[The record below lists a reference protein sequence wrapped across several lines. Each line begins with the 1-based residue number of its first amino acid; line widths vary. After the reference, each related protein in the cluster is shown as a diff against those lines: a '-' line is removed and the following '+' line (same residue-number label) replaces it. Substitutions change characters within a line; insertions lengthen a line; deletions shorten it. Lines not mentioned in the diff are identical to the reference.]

1 MIEIETIP
9 GSTRKPGVYAEFNT
23 RMATRS
29 LPGNLQRMLI
39 IAPMSGAGA
48 DAGVQAKAL
57 ELHDV
62 FSDDEA
68 AVLFGRGS
76 LAHIMAVSALKAN
89 RYLQLQAIGLADA
102 QAGKP
107 ATADIALTGPAT
119 QSGTLT
125 VWVAN
130 TRIDAPVQAGDNA
143 QTISRALLD
152 ALSRQGALP
161 VTAQMATGD
170 SGIKLTARHGGEW
183 GNDIR
188 LSGRTTAPGVTVTV
202 NAMTGGE
209 NNAAVRDALTAVFAA
224 GHQVIAVPWTDET
237 TLRALREHLTATGD
251 AMEKRGA
258 VGVAGWAGTLATGTT
273 LAGKSNDGRTTVG
286 WHPGSVCLQAEIAAG
301 YAAVIASE
309 EDPARPYNGLEIVG
323 LDVTPLT
330 SRAGRREQENALHNG
345 LAPLEVGP
353 GDKVQIVRAISTYTK
368 STSGTDDP
376 ALLDI
381 TTMRTLDYARKAW
394 CDRIALRYPRD
405 KATERNRRGVRSELL
420 DVALKLEEEEIIENV
435 MAMKDALIVDKGEEP
450 GTFRAQIPCQVVK
463 GLHVIAARIDLYL

>member
-39 IAPMSGAGA
+39 IAPMSGA

-76 LAHIMAVSALKAN
+76 LAHIMAISALKAN
-89 RYLQLQAIGLADA
+89 RYLQLQAIGLADSS
-102 QAGKP
+102 AGKA

-130 TRIDAPVQAGDNA
+130 TRIDTPVQAGDSA
-143 QTISRALLD
+143 QDISRALLD
-152 ALSRQGALP
+152 ALLRQGALP
-161 VTAQMATGD
+161 VTARMATGD
-170 SGIKLTARHGGEW
+170 SGVTLTARHGGEW

-224 GHQVIAVPWTDET
+224 GHQVIAVPWTDEA

-273 LAGKSNDGRTTVG
+273 LAGRSNDGRTTVG

-353 GDKVQIVRAISTYTK
+353 GDKVQIVRAVSTYTK
-368 STSGTDDP
+368 SASGTDDP

-435 MAMKDALIVDKGEEP
+435 MAMKDALIVDKGQKP

-463 GLHVIAARIDLYL
+463 GLHVIEARIDLYL

>member
-39 IAPMSGAGA
+39 IAPMSGA

-89 RYLQLQAIGLADA
+89 RYLQLQAIGMAELPTA
-102 QAGKP
+102 KP

-130 TRIDAPVQAGDNA
+130 TRIDAPVQAGDSA
-143 QTISRALLD
+143 QAISRALLD
-152 ALSRQGALP
+152 AVSRQGALP

-170 SGIKLTARHGGEW
+170 SGVTLTARHGGEW

-202 NAMTGGE
+202 NAMRGGE
-209 NNAAVRDALTAVFAA
+209 NNASVRDALTAVFAA

-368 STSGTDDP
+368 SANGTDDP

-435 MAMKDALIVDKGEEP
+435 TAMKDALIVDKGEEP

>member
-39 IAPMSGAGA
+39 IAPMSGT
-48 DAGVQAKAL
+48 GVQAKAL

-107 ATADIALTGPAT
+107 ATADIVLTGPAT

-130 TRIDAPVQAGDNA
+130 TRIDAPVQAGDSTQA
-143 QTISRALLD
+143 ISRTLLD

-170 SGIKLTARHGGEW
+170 SGVTLTARHGGEW

-209 NNAAVRDALTAVFAA
+209 NNASVRDALTAVFAA

-273 LAGKSNDGRTTVG
+273 LAGRSNDGRTTLG

-368 STSGTDDP
+368 SDNGTDDP

-405 KATERNRRGVRSELL
+405 KATDRNRRGVRSELL

>member
-39 IAPMSGAGA
+39 IAPMSGA

-89 RYLQLQAIGLADA
+89 RYLQLQAIGMAELPTA
-102 QAGKP
+102 KP

-130 TRIDAPVQAGDNA
+130 TRIDAPVQAGDSA
-143 QTISRALLD
+143 QVISRALLD
-152 ALSRQGALP
+152 AVSRQGALP

-170 SGIKLTARHGGEW
+170 SGVTLTARHGGEW

-209 NNAAVRDALTAVFAA
+209 NNASVRDALTAVFAA

-345 LAPLEVGP
+345 LAPLEAGP

-368 STSGTDDP
+368 SANGTDDP

-420 DVALKLEEEEIIENV
+420 DVALKLEEEEIIEN
-435 MAMKDALIVDKGEEP
+435 MTAMKDALIVDKGEKP

>member
-39 IAPMSGAGA
+39 IAPMSGAG
-48 DAGVQAKAL
+48 VQAKAL

-89 RYLQLQAIGLADA
+89 RYLQLQTIGLADA

-130 TRIDAPVQAGDNA
+130 TRIDAQVQAGDSA
-143 QTISRALLD
+143 QAISRALLD

-170 SGIKLTARHGGEW
+170 SGVTLTARHGGEW

-209 NNAAVRDALTAVFAA
+209 NNASVRDALTAVFAA

-237 TLRALREHLTATGD
+237 TLRALREHLAATGD

-273 LAGKSNDGRTTVG
+273 LAGRSNDGRTTVG

-368 STSGTDDP
+368 SANGTDDP

>member
-23 RMATRS
+23 RMAMRS

-39 IAPMSGAGA
+39 IAPLSGG
-48 DAGVQAKAL
+48 QAKAL

-68 AVLFGRGS
+68 AMLFGSGS
-76 LAHIMAVSALKAN
+76 LAHIMSVSALKAN
-89 RYLQLQAIGLADA
+89 RYLQLQVIGIADA
-102 QAGKP
+102 AAGKP
-107 ATADIALTGPAT
+107 ATADISLTGPAT

-125 VWVAN
+125 LWVAN
-130 TRIDAPVQAGDNA
+130 TRIDAPVQSGDSA
-143 QTISRALLD
+143 QAISRSLLD
-152 ALSRQGALP
+152 ALLRQKALP

-170 SGIKLTARHGGEW
+170 NGVTLTARHGGEW

-202 NAMTGGE
+202 SAMTGGE
-209 NNAAVRDALTAVFAA
+209 NNAAVKDALTAVFAA

-237 TLRALREHLTATGD
+237 TLRALREHLAATGD

-258 VGVAGWAGTLATGTT
+258 VGVAGWPGTLATGTT
-273 LAGKSNDGRTTVG
+273 LAGKSNDGRTTIG

-330 SRAGRREQENALHNG
+330 ARAGRREQENALHNG

-353 GDKVQIVRAISTYTK
+353 GDKVQIVRAISTHTR
-368 STSGTDDP
+368 SDNGTDDP

-435 MAMKDALIVDKGEEP
+435 MAMKDALIVDKGKEP
-450 GTFRAQIPCQVVK
+450 GTFLAAIPCNVVK

>member
-39 IAPMSGAGA
+39 IAPMSGAG
-48 DAGVQAKAL
+48 VQAKVL

-130 TRIDAPVQAGDNA
+130 TRIDAPVQAGDSA

-152 ALSRQGALP
+152 AVSRQGALP
-161 VTAQMATGD
+161 VTAQMAIGD
-170 SGIKLTARHGGEW
+170 SGVTLTARHGGEW

-202 NAMTGGE
+202 SAMTGGE
-209 NNAAVRDALTAVFAA
+209 NNAAVKDALTAVFAA
-224 GHQVIAVPWTDET
+224 GHQVIAVPWTDEA
-237 TLRALREHLTATGD
+237 TLRALREHLAAAGD

-258 VGVAGWAGTLATGTT
+258 VGVAGWSGTLATGTT
-273 LAGKSNDGRTTVG
+273 LAGKSNDGRTTIG

-368 STSGTDDP
+368 SANGTDDP

-435 MAMKDALIVDKGEEP
+435 TAMKDALIVDKGEEP

>member
-23 RMATRS
+23 RMAMRS

-39 IAPMSGAGA
+39 IAPLSGG
-48 DAGVQAKAL
+48 QAKAL

-68 AVLFGRGS
+68 AMLFGSGS
-76 LAHIMAVSALKAN
+76 LAHIMSVSALKAN
-89 RYLQLQAIGLADA
+89 RYLQLQVIGIADA
-102 QAGKP
+102 AAGKP
-107 ATADIALTGPAT
+107 AVADISLTGPAT

-125 VWVAN
+125 LWVAN
-130 TRIDAPVQAGDNA
+130 TRIDAPVQSGDSA
-143 QTISRALLD
+143 QAISRSLLD
-152 ALSRQGALP
+152 ALLRQKALP

-170 SGIKLTARHGGEW
+170 SGVTLTARHGGEW

-202 NAMTGGE
+202 SAMTGGE
-209 NNAAVRDALTAVFAA
+209 NNAAVKDALTAVFAA

-237 TLRALREHLTATGD
+237 TLRALREHLAATGD

-258 VGVAGWAGTLATGTT
+258 VGVAGWPGTLATGTT
-273 LAGKSNDGRTTVG
+273 LAGKSNDGRTTIG

-330 SRAGRREQENALHNG
+330 ARAGRREQENALHNG

-353 GDKVQIVRAISTYTK
+353 GDKVQIVRAISTHTR
-368 STSGTDDP
+368 SDNGTDDP

-405 KATERNRRGVRSELL
+405 KATERNRRGVRSELI

-435 MAMKDALIVDKGEEP
+435 MAMKDALIVDKGKEP
-450 GTFRAQIPCQVVK
+450 GTFLAAIPCNVVK

>member
-23 RMATRS
+23 RMAMRS
-29 LPGNLQRMLI
+29 LPGNPQRMLI
-39 IAPMSGAGA
+39 IAPLSNG
-48 DAGVQAKAL
+48 QAKAL

-68 AVLFGRGS
+68 AVLFGSGS
-76 LAHIMAVSALKAN
+76 LAHIMSVSALKAN
-89 RYLQLQAIGLADA
+89 RYLQLQVIGLADA
-102 QAGKP
+102 DAGK
-107 ATADIALTGPAT
+107 AASASISLTGPAT

-125 VWVAN
+125 LWVAN
-130 TRIDAPVQAGDNA
+130 TRIDAPVQSGDTA
-143 QTISRALLD
+143 QVISRSLLD
-152 ALSRQGALP
+152 AILRKGALP

-170 SGIKLTARHGGEW
+170 SGVTLTARHGGTW

-188 LSGRTTAPGVTVTV
+188 LSGRTTAPGVTVSV
-202 NAMTGGE
+202 GAMTGGE
-209 NNAAVRDALTAVFAA
+209 NNADVKQALTAVFAA
-224 GHQVIAVPWTDET
+224 GHKVVAVPWTDET
-237 TLRALREHLTATGD
+237 TLRALREHLAATGD

-258 VGVAGWAGTLATGTT
+258 VGVAGWHGTLATGTT
-273 LAGKSNDGRTTVG
+273 IAGKSNDGRTTIG

-353 GDKVQIVRAISTYTK
+353 GDKVQIVRAISTYTR
-368 STSGTDDP
+368 SDNGTDDP

-405 KATERNRRGVRSELL
+405 KATERNRKGVRSELL
-420 DVALKLEEEEIIENV
+420 
-435 MAMKDALIVDKGEEP
+435 
-450 GTFRAQIPCQVVK
+450 
-463 GLHVIAARIDLYL
+463 

>member
-23 RMATRS
+23 RMAMRS

-39 IAPMSGAGA
+39 IAPLSGG
-48 DAGVQAKAL
+48 QAKAL

-68 AVLFGRGS
+68 AMLFGSGS
-76 LAHIMAVSALKAN
+76 LAHIMSVSALKAN
-89 RYLQLQAIGLADA
+89 RYLQLQAIGIADA
-102 QAGKP
+102 AAGKP
-107 ATADIALTGPAT
+107 ATADISLTGPAT

-125 VWVAN
+125 LWVAN
-130 TRIDAPVQAGDNA
+130 TRIDAPVQSGDSA
-143 QTISRALLD
+143 QAISRSLLD
-152 ALSRQGALP
+152 ALLRQKALP

-170 SGIKLTARHGGEW
+170 SGVTLTARHGGEW

-202 NAMTGGE
+202 SAMTGGE
-209 NNAAVRDALTAVFAA
+209 NNAAVKDALTAVFAA

-237 TLRALREHLTATGD
+237 TLRALREHLAATGD

-258 VGVAGWAGTLATGTT
+258 VGVAGWTGTLATGTT
-273 LAGKSNDGRTTVG
+273 LAGKSNDGRTTIG

-330 SRAGRREQENALHNG
+330 ARAGRREQENALHNG

-353 GDKVQIVRAISTYTK
+353 GDKVQIVRAISTHTR
-368 STSGTDDP
+368 SDNGTDDP

-435 MAMKDALIVDKGEEP
+435 MAMKDALIVDKGKEP
-450 GTFRAQIPCQVVK
+450 GTFLAAIPCNVVK

>member
-23 RMATRS
+23 RMAMRS

-39 IAPMSGAGA
+39 IAPLSGG
-48 DAGVQAKAL
+48 QAKAL

-68 AVLFGRGS
+68 AMLFGSGS
-76 LAHIMAVSALKAN
+76 LAHIMSVSALKAN
-89 RYLQLQAIGLADA
+89 RYLQLQVIGIADA
-102 QAGKP
+102 AAGKP
-107 ATADIALTGPAT
+107 ATADISLTGPAT

-125 VWVAN
+125 LWVAN
-130 TRIDAPVQAGDNA
+130 TRIDAPVQSGDSA
-143 QTISRALLD
+143 QAISRSLLD
-152 ALSRQGALP
+152 ALLRQKALP

-170 SGIKLTARHGGEW
+170 SGVTLTARHGGEW

-202 NAMTGGE
+202 SAMTGGE
-209 NNAAVRDALTAVFAA
+209 NNAAVKDALTAVFAA

-237 TLRALREHLTATGD
+237 TLRALREHLAATGD

-258 VGVAGWAGTLATGTT
+258 VGVAGWPGTLATGTT
-273 LAGKSNDGRTTVG
+273 LAGKSNDGRTTIG

-330 SRAGRREQENALHNG
+330 ARAGRREQENALHNG

-353 GDKVQIVRAISTYTK
+353 GDKVQIVRAISTHTR
-368 STSGTDDP
+368 SDNGTDDP

-405 KATERNRRGVRSELL
+405 KATERNRRGVRSELI

-435 MAMKDALIVDKGEEP
+435 MAMKDALIVDKGKEP
-450 GTFRAQIPCQVVK
+450 GTFLAAIPCNVVK

>member
-23 RMATRS
+23 RMAMRS
-29 LPGNLQRMLI
+29 LPGNPQRMLI
-39 IAPMSGAGA
+39 IAPLSNG
-48 DAGVQAKAL
+48 QAKAL

-68 AVLFGRGS
+68 AVLFGSGS
-76 LAHIMAVSALKAN
+76 LAHIMSVSALKAN
-89 RYLQLQAIGLADA
+89 RYLQLQVIGLADA
-102 QAGKP
+102 DAGK
-107 ATADIALTGPAT
+107 AASASISLTGPAT

-125 VWVAN
+125 LWVAN
-130 TRIDAPVQAGDNA
+130 TRIDAPVQSGDTA
-143 QTISRALLD
+143 QVISRSLLD
-152 ALSRQGALP
+152 AILRKGALP

-170 SGIKLTARHGGEW
+170 SGVTLTARHGGTW

-188 LSGRTTAPGVTVTV
+188 LSGRTTAPGVTVSV
-202 NAMTGGE
+202 GAMTGGE
-209 NNAAVRDALTAVFAA
+209 NNADVKQALTAVFAA
-224 GHQVIAVPWTDET
+224 GHKVVAVPWTDET
-237 TLRALREHLTATGD
+237 TLRALREHLAATGD

-258 VGVAGWAGTLATGTT
+258 VGVAGWHGTLATGTT
-273 LAGKSNDGRTTVG
+273 IAGKSNDGRTTIG

-353 GDKVQIVRAISTYTK
+353 GDKVQIVRAISTYTR
-368 STSGTDDP
+368 SDNGTDDP

-405 KATERNRRGVRSELL
+405 KATERNRKGVRSELL

-435 MAMKDALIVDKGEEP
+435 MEMKDALIVDKGKEP
-450 GTFRAQIPCQVVK
+450 GTFLAAIPCEVVK

>member
-39 IAPMSGAGA
+39 IAPMSG
-48 DAGVQAKAL
+48 AGVQAKAL

-89 RYLQLQAIGLADA
+89 RYLQLQAIGMAELPTA
-102 QAGKP
+102 KP

-130 TRIDAPVQAGDNA
+130 TRIDAPVQAGDSA
-143 QTISRALLD
+143 QAISRALLD
-152 ALSRQGALP
+152 AVSRQGALP

-170 SGIKLTARHGGEW
+170 SGVTLTARHGGEW

-202 NAMTGGE
+202 GAMRGGE
-209 NNAAVRDALTAVFAA
+209 NNASVRDALTAVFAA

-368 STSGTDDP
+368 SANGTDDP

-435 MAMKDALIVDKGEEP
+435 TAMKDALIVDKGEEP

>member
-1 MIEIETIP
+1 MIEIDTIP

-23 RMATRS
+23 RMAMRS
-29 LPGNLQRMLI
+29 LPGNPQRMLI
-39 IAPMSGAGA
+39 IAPMSDGP
-48 DAGVQAKAL
+48 AKAL

-68 AVLFGRGS
+68 AALFGRGS
-76 LAHIMAVSALKAN
+76 LAHMMSVSALKAN
-89 RYLQLQAIGLADA
+89 RYLQLQVVGLADA
-102 QAGKP
+102 PAGKA
-107 ATADIALTGPAT
+107 ATGGIGLTGPAT
-119 QSGTLT
+119 QRGTLT
-125 VWVAN
+125 LWVAN
-130 TRIDAPVQAGDNA
+130 TRIDAPVQAGDDA
-143 QTISRALLD
+143 KTIATSLLD
-152 ALSRQGALP
+152 AIARKPALP
-161 VTAQMATGD
+161 VTAQMAASDNGVT
-170 SGIKLTARHGGEW
+170 LTARHGGAW

-209 NNAAVRDALTAVFAA
+209 NNADVRDALAAVFAA
-224 GHQVIAVPWTDET
+224 GHQVIAVPWTDEA
-237 TLRALREHLTATGD
+237 TLRALREHLDATGD

-258 VGVAGWAGTLATGTT
+258 VGVAGWPGTLASGTT
-273 LAGKSNDGRTTVG
+273 LAGKSNDGRTTIG

-330 SRAGRREQENALHNG
+330 ARAGRREQENALHNG

-353 GDKVQIVRAISTYTK
+353 GDKVQIVRAISTYTR
-368 STSGTDDP
+368 SDNGTDDP

-420 DVALKLEEEEIIENV
+420 DVALKLEEEEVIENV
-435 MAMKDALIVDKGEEP
+435 MAMKDALIVDKSKEP
-450 GTFRAQIPCQVVK
+450 GTFLAQIPCQVVK
-463 GLHVIAARIDLYL
+463 GLHVVAARIDLYL

>member
-9 GSTRKPGVYAEFNT
+9 GSTRKPGIYAEFNT
-23 RMATRS
+23 RMAMRS
-29 LPGNLQRMLI
+29 LPGNPQRMLI
-39 IAPMSGAGA
+39 IAPMSGT
-48 DAGVQAKAL
+48 GVQAKAL

-125 VWVAN
+125 LWVAN
-130 TRIDAPVQAGDNA
+130 TRIDAPVQAGDSA
-143 QTISRALLD
+143 QAISRALLD
-152 ALSRQGALP
+152 AVSRQGALP

-170 SGIKLTARHGGEW
+170 SGVTLTARHGGAW

-202 NAMTGGE
+202 SAMTGGE
-209 NNAAVRDALTAVFAA
+209 NNAAVKDALTAVFAA
-224 GHQVIAVPWTDET
+224 GHQVIAVPWTDEA
-237 TLRALREHLTATGD
+237 TLRALREHLAAAGD

-258 VGVAGWAGTLATGTT
+258 VGVAGWPGTLATGTT

-330 SRAGRREQENALHNG
+330 SRASRREQENALHNG

-353 GDKVQIVRAISTYTK
+353 GDKVQIVRAISTHTR
-368 STSGTDDP
+368 SDNGTDDP

-405 KATERNRRGVRSELL
+405 KATERNRKGVRSELL

-435 MAMKDALIVDKGEEP
+435 MAMKDALMVDKGKEP
-450 GTFRAQIPCQVVK
+450 GTFLAAIPCQVVK

>member
-39 IAPMSGAGA
+39 IAPMSGA

-89 RYLQLQAIGLADA
+89 RYLQLQAIGMAELPTA
-102 QAGKP
+102 KP

-130 TRIDAPVQAGDNA
+130 TRIDAPVQAGDSA
-143 QTISRALLD
+143 QAISRALLD
-152 ALSRQGALP
+152 AVSRQGALP

-170 SGIKLTARHGGEW
+170 SGVTLTARHGGEW

-202 NAMTGGE
+202 NAMRGGE
-209 NNAAVRDALTAVFAA
+209 NNASVRDALTAVFAA

-237 TLRALREHLTATGD
+237 TLRALREHLAATGD

-273 LAGKSNDGRTTVG
+273 LVGKSNDGRTTVG

-368 STSGTDDP
+368 SANGTDDP

-435 MAMKDALIVDKGEEP
+435 TAMKDALIVDKDEKP

-463 GLHVIAARIDLYL
+463 GLHVIEARIDLYL

>member
-1 MIEIETIP
+1 MIEIDTIP

-23 RMATRS
+23 RMAMRS
-29 LPGNLQRMLI
+29 LPGNPQRMLI
-39 IAPMSGAGA
+39 IAPMSDGP
-48 DAGVQAKAL
+48 AKAL

-68 AVLFGRGS
+68 AALFGRGS
-76 LAHIMAVSALKAN
+76 LAHMMSVSALKAN
-89 RYLQLQAIGLADA
+89 RYLQLQVVGLADA
-102 QAGKP
+102 PAGKA
-107 ATADIALTGPAT
+107 ATGGIGLTGPAT
-119 QSGTLT
+119 QRGTLT
-125 VWVAN
+125 LWVAN
-130 TRIDAPVQAGDNA
+130 TRIDAPVQAGDDA
-143 QTISRALLD
+143 KTIAASLLD
-152 ALSRQGALP
+152 AIARKPALP
-161 VTAQMATGD
+161 VTAQMAASD
-170 SGIKLTARHGGEW
+170 SGVTLTARHGGAW

-209 NNAAVRDALTAVFAA
+209 NNADVRDALAAVFAA
-224 GHQVIAVPWTDET
+224 GHQVIAVPWTDEA
-237 TLRALREHLTATGD
+237 TLRALREHLDATGD

-258 VGVAGWAGTLATGTT
+258 VGVAGWPGTLASGTT
-273 LAGKSNDGRTTVG
+273 LAGKSNDGRTTIG
-286 WHPGSVCLQAEIAAG
+286 WYPGSVCLQAEIAAG

-330 SRAGRREQENALHNG
+330 ARSGRREQENALHNG

-353 GDKVQIVRAISTYTK
+353 GDKVQIVRAISTYTR
-368 STSGTDDP
+368 SDNGTDDP

-420 DVALKLEEEEIIENV
+420 DVALKLEEEEVIENV
-435 MAMKDALIVDKGEEP
+435 MAMKDALIVDKGKEP
-450 GTFRAQIPCQVVK
+450 GTFLAQIPCQVVK
-463 GLHVIAARIDLYL
+463 GLHVVAARIDLYL

>member
-1 MIEIETIP
+1 MIEIDTIP

-23 RMATRS
+23 RMAMRS

-39 IAPMSGAGA
+39 IAPMSDGT
-48 DAGVQAKAL
+48 AKAL

-68 AVLFGRGS
+68 AALFGRGS
-76 LAHIMAVSALKAN
+76 LAHMMSVSALKAN
-89 RYLQLQAIGLADA
+89 RYLQLQVVGLADA
-102 QAGKP
+102 PAGKA
-107 ATADIALTGPAT
+107 ATGGIGLTGPAT

-125 VWVAN
+125 LWVAN
-130 TRIDAPVQAGDNA
+130 TRIDAPVQVGDDA
-143 QTISRALLD
+143 KTVATSLLD
-152 ALSRQGALP
+152 AIARKPALP
-161 VTAQMATGD
+161 VTAQMAASD
-170 SGIKLTARHGGEW
+170 SGVTLTARHGGAW

-209 NNAAVRDALTAVFAA
+209 NNADVRAALAAVFAA
-224 GHQVIAVPWTDET
+224 GHQVIAMPWTDEA

-258 VGVAGWAGTLATGTT
+258 VGVAGWPGTLASGTT
-273 LAGKSNDGRTTVG
+273 LAGKSNDGRTTIG

-330 SRAGRREQENALHNG
+330 ARAGRREQENALHNG

-353 GDKVQIVRAISTYTK
+353 GDKVQIVRAISTYTR
-368 STSGTDDP
+368 SDNGTDDP

-405 KATERNRRGVRSELL
+405 KATERNRKGVRSELL
-420 DVALKLEEEEIIENV
+420 DVALKLEEEEVIENV
-435 MAMKDALIVDKGEEP
+435 MAMKDALIVDKGKEP
-450 GTFRAQIPCQVVK
+450 GTFLAQIPCQVVK
-463 GLHVIAARIDLYL
+463 GLHVVAARIDLYL

>member
-1 MIEIETIP
+1 MIEIDTIP

-23 RMATRS
+23 RMAMRS
-29 LPGNLQRMLI
+29 LPGNPQRMLI
-39 IAPMSGAGA
+39 IAPMSDGP
-48 DAGVQAKAL
+48 AKAL

-68 AVLFGRGS
+68 AALFGRGS
-76 LAHIMAVSALKAN
+76 LAHMMSVSALKAN
-89 RYLQLQAIGLADA
+89 RYLQLQVVGLADA
-102 QAGKP
+102 PAGKA
-107 ATADIALTGPAT
+107 ATGGIGLTGPAT
-119 QSGTLT
+119 QRGTLT
-125 VWVAN
+125 LWVAN
-130 TRIDAPVQAGDNA
+130 TRIDAPVQAGDDA
-143 QTISRALLD
+143 KTIATSLLD
-152 ALSRQGALP
+152 AIARKPALP
-161 VTAQMATGD
+161 VTAQMAASD
-170 SGIKLTARHGGEW
+170 SGVTLTARHGGAW

-209 NNAAVRDALTAVFAA
+209 NNADVRDALAAVFAA
-224 GHQVIAVPWTDET
+224 GHQVIAVPWTDEA
-237 TLRALREHLTATGD
+237 TLRALREHLDATGD

-258 VGVAGWAGTLATGTT
+258 VGVAGWPGTLASGTT
-273 LAGKSNDGRTTVG
+273 LAGKSNDGRTTIG

-330 SRAGRREQENALHNG
+330 ARAGRREQENALHNG

-353 GDKVQIVRAISTYTK
+353 GDKVQIVRAISTYTR
-368 STSGTDDP
+368 SDNGTDDP

-420 DVALKLEEEEIIENV
+420 DVALKLEEEEVIENV
-435 MAMKDALIVDKGEEP
+435 MAMKDALIVDKSKEP
-450 GTFRAQIPCQVVK
+450 GTFLAQIPCQVVK
-463 GLHVIAARIDLYL
+463 GLHVVAARIDLYL

>member
-39 IAPMSGAGA
+39 IAPMSGA

-76 LAHIMAVSALKAN
+76 LAHIMAMSALKAN
-89 RYLQLQAIGLADA
+89 RYLQLQVIGMAELPTA
-102 QAGKP
+102 KP

-130 TRIDAPVQAGDNA
+130 TRIDAPVQAGDSA
-143 QTISRALLD
+143 QAISRALLD

-170 SGIKLTARHGGEW
+170 SGVTLTARHGGEW

-202 NAMTGGE
+202 NAARGGE
-209 NNAAVRDALTAVFAA
+209 NNASVRDALTAVFAA
-224 GHQVIAVPWTDET
+224 GHQVIAVPWTDEA

-273 LAGKSNDGRTTVG
+273 LAGKSNDGRTTIG

-368 STSGTDDP
+368 SANGTDDP

-435 MAMKDALIVDKGEEP
+435 TAMKDALIVDKGEEP

>member
-1 MIEIETIP
+1 MIEIDTIP

-23 RMATRS
+23 RMAMRS
-29 LPGNLQRMLI
+29 LPGNPQRMLI
-39 IAPMSGAGA
+39 IAPMSDGP
-48 DAGVQAKAL
+48 AKAL

-68 AVLFGRGS
+68 AALFGRGS
-76 LAHIMAVSALKAN
+76 LAHMMSVSALKAN
-89 RYLQLQAIGLADA
+89 RYLQLQVVGLADDP
-102 QAGKP
+102 AGKT
-107 ATADIALTGPAT
+107 ATGGIGLTGPAT
-119 QSGTLT
+119 QRGTLT
-125 VWVAN
+125 LWVAN
-130 TRIDAPVQAGDNA
+130 TRIDAPVQAGDDA
-143 QTISRALLD
+143 KTIAASLLD
-152 ALSRQGALP
+152 AIARKPALP
-161 VTAQMATGD
+161 VTAQMAASD
-170 SGIKLTARHGGEW
+170 SGVTLTARHGGAW

-202 NAMTGGE
+202 NAMMGGE
-209 NNAAVRDALTAVFAA
+209 NNADVQGALAAVFAA
-224 GHQVIAVPWTDET
+224 GHQVIAVPWTDEA
-237 TLRALREHLTATGD
+237 TLRALREHLDATGD

-258 VGVAGWAGTLATGTT
+258 VGVAGWPGTLASGTT
-273 LAGKSNDGRTTVG
+273 LAGKSNDGRTTIG

-330 SRAGRREQENALHNG
+330 ARAGRREQENALHNG

-353 GDKVQIVRAISTYTK
+353 GDKVQIARAISTYTR
-368 STSGTDDP
+368 SDNGTDDP

-420 DVALKLEEEEIIENV
+420 DVALKLEEEEVIENV
-435 MAMKDALIVDKGEEP
+435 MAMKDALIVDKGKEP
-450 GTFRAQIPCQVVK
+450 GTFLAQIPCQVVK
-463 GLHVIAARIDLYL
+463 GLHVVAARIDLYL

>member
-23 RMATRS
+23 RMAMRS

-39 IAPMSGAGA
+39 IAPLSGG
-48 DAGVQAKAL
+48 QAKAL

-68 AVLFGRGS
+68 AMLFGSGS
-76 LAHIMAVSALKAN
+76 LAHIMSVSALRAN
-89 RYLQLQAIGLADA
+89 RYLQLQVIGIADA
-102 QAGKP
+102 AAGKP
-107 ATADIALTGPAT
+107 ATAIISLTGPAT

-125 VWVAN
+125 LWVAN
-130 TRIDAPVQAGDNA
+130 TRIDAPVQSGDSA
-143 QTISRALLD
+143 QAVSRSLLD
-152 ALSRQGALP
+152 ALLRQKALP
-161 VTAQMATGD
+161 VTAQMAPGD
-170 SGIKLTARHGGEW
+170 SGIVLTARHGGEW

-202 NAMTGGE
+202 SAMTGGE
-209 NNAAVRDALTAVFAA
+209 NNAAVKDALTAVFAA

-237 TLRALREHLTATGD
+237 TLRALREHLAATGD

-258 VGVAGWAGTLATGTT
+258 VGVAGWPGTLATGTT
-273 LAGKSNDGRTTVG
+273 LAGKSNDGRTTIG

-330 SRAGRREQENALHNG
+330 ARAGRREQENALHNG

-353 GDKVQIVRAISTYTK
+353 GDKVQIVRAISTHTR
-368 STSGTDDP
+368 SDNGTDDP

-435 MAMKDALIVDKGEEP
+435 MAMKDALIVDKGKEP
-450 GTFRAQIPCQVVK
+450 GTFLAAIPCNVVK

>member
-29 LPGNLQRMLI
+29 LPGNPQRMLI
-39 IAPMSGAGA
+39 IAPMSGAG
-48 DAGVQAKAL
+48 AGVQAKAL

-107 ATADIALTGPAT
+107 ATADITLTGPAT

-130 TRIDAPVQAGDNA
+130 TRIDAPVQAGDSA
-143 QTISRALLD
+143 QAISRALLD
-152 ALSRQGALP
+152 AVSCQSALP

-170 SGIKLTARHGGEW
+170 SGVTLTARHGGEW

-209 NNAAVRDALTAVFAA
+209 NNATVRDALTAVFAA

-237 TLRALREHLTATGD
+237 TLRALREHLAATGD

-258 VGVAGWAGTLATGTT
+258 VGVAGWPGTLATGTT

-286 WHPGSVCLQAEIAAG
+286 WHPGSVCLPAEIAAG

-368 STSGTDDP
+368 SASGTDDP

-420 DVALKLEEEEIIENV
+420 DVALKLEEEEVIENV

-450 GTFRAQIPCQVVK
+450 GTFLAQIPCQVVK

>member
-9 GSTRKPGVYAEFNT
+9 GSTRKPGIYAEFNT
-23 RMATRS
+23 RMAMRS
-29 LPGNLQRMLI
+29 LPGNPQRMLI
-39 IAPMSGAGA
+39 IAPMSG
-48 DAGVQAKAL
+48 AGVQAKAL

-130 TRIDAPVQAGDNA
+130 TRIDAPVQAGDSA
-143 QTISRALLD
+143 QAISRALLD
-152 ALSRQGALP
+152 AVSRQGALP

-170 SGIKLTARHGGEW
+170 GGVTLTARHGGAW

-202 NAMTGGE
+202 SAMTGGE
-209 NNAAVRDALTAVFAA
+209 NNADVKDALAAVFAA
-224 GHQVIAVPWTDET
+224 GHQVIAVPWTDEA
-237 TLRALREHLTATGD
+237 TLRALREHLAATGD

-258 VGVAGWAGTLATGTT
+258 VGVAGWPGTLATGTT
-273 LAGKSNDGRTTVG
+273 LAGKSNDGRTTIG

-353 GDKVQIVRAISTYTK
+353 GDKVQIVRAISTYTR
-368 STSGTDDP
+368 SDNGTDDP

-405 KATERNRRGVRSELL
+405 KATERNRKGVRSELL

-435 MAMKDALIVDKGEEP
+435 MAMKDALMVDKGKEP
-450 GTFRAQIPCQVVK
+450 GTFLAAIPCQVVK

>member
-39 IAPMSGAGA
+39 IAPMSG
-48 DAGVQAKAL
+48 AGVQAKAL

-89 RYLQLQAIGLADA
+89 RYLQLQAIGMAELPTA
-102 QAGKP
+102 KP

-130 TRIDAPVQAGDNA
+130 TRIDAPVQAGDSA
-143 QTISRALLD
+143 QAISRALLD
-152 ALSRQGALP
+152 AVSRQGALP

-170 SGIKLTARHGGEW
+170 SGVTLTARHGGEW

-202 NAMTGGE
+202 NAMRGGE
-209 NNAAVRDALTAVFAA
+209 NNASVRDALTAVFAA
-224 GHQVIAVPWTDET
+224 GHQVIAVPWTDEV
-237 TLRALREHLTATGD
+237 TLRALREHLAATGD

-368 STSGTDDP
+368 SANGTDDP

-435 MAMKDALIVDKGEEP
+435 TAMKDALIVDKGEEP

>member
-39 IAPMSGAGA
+39 IAPMSGA

-89 RYLQLQAIGLADA
+89 RYLQLQAIGMAELPTA
-102 QAGKP
+102 KP

-130 TRIDAPVQAGDNA
+130 TRIDAPVQAGDSA
-143 QTISRALLD
+143 QAISRALLD
-152 ALSRQGALP
+152 AVSRQGALP

-170 SGIKLTARHGGEW
+170 SGVTLTARHGGEW

-202 NAMTGGE
+202 NAARGGE
-209 NNAAVRDALTAVFAA
+209 NNASVRDALTAVFAA
-224 GHQVIAVPWTDET
+224 GHQVIAVPWTDEA

-273 LAGKSNDGRTTVG
+273 LAGKSNDGRTTIG

-368 STSGTDDP
+368 SANGTDDP

-435 MAMKDALIVDKGEEP
+435 TAMKDALIVDKGEKP

-463 GLHVIAARIDLYL
+463 GLHVIEARIDLYL

>member
-39 IAPMSGAGA
+39 IAPMSGT
-48 DAGVQAKAL
+48 GVQAKAL

-89 RYLQLQAIGLADA
+89 RYLQLQAIGLADE

-107 ATADIALTGPAT
+107 ATADIVLTGPAT

-130 TRIDAPVQAGDNA
+130 TRIDAPVQAGDSTQA
-143 QTISRALLD
+143 ISRALLD

-170 SGIKLTARHGGEW
+170 SGVTLTARHGGEW

-209 NNAAVRDALTAVFAA
+209 NNASVRDALTAVFAA

-273 LAGKSNDGRTTVG
+273 LAGRSNDGRTTLG

-368 STSGTDDP
+368 SDNGTDDP

>member
-130 TRIDAPVQAGDNA
+130 TRIDAPVQAGDSA
-143 QTISRALLD
+143 QAISRALLD

-170 SGIKLTARHGGEW
+170 SGVTLTARHGGEW

-202 NAMTGGE
+202 SAMTGGE
-209 NNAAVRDALTAVFAA
+209 NNASVRDALTAVFAA
-224 GHQVIAVPWTDET
+224 GHQVIAVPWTDEV
-237 TLRALREHLTATGD
+237 TLRALREHLAATGD

-368 STSGTDDP
+368 SANGTDDP

-435 MAMKDALIVDKGEEP
+435 TAMKDALIVDKGEEP

>member
-39 IAPMSGAGA
+39 IAPMSG
-48 DAGVQAKAL
+48 AGVQAKAL

-130 TRIDAPVQAGDNA
+130 TRIDAPVQAGDSA
-143 QTISRALLD
+143 QAISRTLLD

-170 SGIKLTARHGGEW
+170 SGVTLTARHGGEW

-209 NNAAVRDALTAVFAA
+209 NNASVRDALTAVFAA
-224 GHQVIAVPWTDET
+224 GHQVIAVPWTDEA
-237 TLRALREHLTATGD
+237 TLRALREHLAATGD

-273 LAGKSNDGRTTVG
+273 LAGRSNDGRTTVG

-368 STSGTDDP
+368 SANGTDDP

-463 GLHVIAARIDLYL
+463 GLHVIEARIDLYL

>member
-23 RMATRS
+23 RMARRS
-29 LPGNLQRMLI
+29 LPGNPQRMLI
-39 IAPMSGAGA
+39 IAPMSG
-48 DAGVQAKAL
+48 AGVQAKAL

-89 RYLQLQAIGLADA
+89 RYLQLRAIGLADA

-130 TRIDAPVQAGDNA
+130 TRIDAPVQAGDSA
-143 QTISRALLD
+143 QAISRALLD

-161 VTAQMATGD
+161 VTAQMATSD
-170 SGIKLTARHGGEW
+170 SGVTLTARHGGEW

-202 NAMTGGE
+202 SAMTGGE
-209 NNAAVRDALTAVFAA
+209 NNAAVKDALTAVFAA

-237 TLRALREHLTATGD
+237 TLRALREHLAATGD

-258 VGVAGWAGTLATGTT
+258 VGVAGWPGTLATGTT

-286 WHPGSVCLQAEIAAG
+286 WHPGSVCLPAEIAAG

-368 STSGTDDP
+368 SASGTDDP

-420 DVALKLEEEEIIENV
+420 DVALKLEEEEVIENV

-450 GTFRAQIPCQVVK
+450 GTFLAQIPCQVVK

>member
-39 IAPMSGAGA
+39 IAPMSGA

-89 RYLQLQAIGLADA
+89 RYLQLQVIGMAELPTA
-102 QAGKP
+102 KP

-130 TRIDAPVQAGDNA
+130 TRIDAPVQAGDSA
-143 QTISRALLD
+143 QAISRALLD

-170 SGIKLTARHGGEW
+170 SGVTLTARHGGEW

-202 NAMTGGE
+202 NAARGGE
-209 NNAAVRDALTAVFAA
+209 NNASVRDALTAVFAA
-224 GHQVIAVPWTDET
+224 GHQVIAVPWTDEA

-273 LAGKSNDGRTTVG
+273 LAGKSNDGRTTIG

-368 STSGTDDP
+368 SANGTDDP

-435 MAMKDALIVDKGEEP
+435 TAMKDALIVDKGEKP

-463 GLHVIAARIDLYL
+463 GLHVIEARIDLYL

>member
-39 IAPMSGAGA
+39 IAPMSGA

-89 RYLQLQAIGLADA
+89 RYLQLQAIGMAELPTA
-102 QAGKP
+102 KP

-143 QTISRALLD
+143 RVISRALLD
-152 ALSRQGALP
+152 ALSRQGTLP
-161 VTAQMATGD
+161 VTAQIATGD
-170 SGIKLTARHGGEW
+170 SGVTLTARHGGEW

-202 NAMTGGE
+202 NAMRGGE
-209 NNAAVRDALTAVFAA
+209 NNASVRDALTAVFAA

-368 STSGTDDP
+368 SANGTDDP

-435 MAMKDALIVDKGEEP
+435 TAMKDALIVDKGEEP

-463 GLHVIAARIDLYL
+463 GLHVIEARIDLYL

>member
-1 MIEIETIP
+1 MIEIDTIP

-23 RMATRS
+23 RMAMRS
-29 LPGNLQRMLI
+29 LPGNPQRMLI
-39 IAPMSGAGA
+39 IAPMSDGP
-48 DAGVQAKAL
+48 AKAL

-68 AVLFGRGS
+68 AALFGRGS
-76 LAHIMAVSALKAN
+76 LAHMMSVSALKAN
-89 RYLQLQAIGLADA
+89 RYLQLQVVGLADA
-102 QAGKP
+102 PAGKA
-107 ATADIALTGPAT
+107 ATGGIGLTGPAT

-125 VWVAN
+125 LWVAN
-130 TRIDAPVQAGDNA
+130 TRIDAPVQVGDDA
-143 QTISRALLD
+143 KTIATSLLD
-152 ALSRQGALP
+152 AIARKPALP
-161 VTAQMATGD
+161 VTAQMAASD
-170 SGIKLTARHGGEW
+170 SGVTLTARHGGAW

-209 NNAAVRDALTAVFAA
+209 NNADVRDALAAVFAA
-224 GHQVIAVPWTDET
+224 GHQVIAVPWTDEA
-237 TLRALREHLTATGD
+237 TLRALREHLDATGD

-258 VGVAGWAGTLATGTT
+258 VGVAGWPGTLASGTT
-273 LAGKSNDGRTTVG
+273 LAGKSNDGRTTIG

-301 YAAVIASE
+301 YAAVIASV

-330 SRAGRREQENALHNG
+330 ARAGRREQENALHNG

-353 GDKVQIVRAISTYTK
+353 GDKVQIVRAISTYTR
-368 STSGTDDP
+368 SDNGTDDP

-420 DVALKLEEEEIIENV
+420 DVALKLEEEEVIENV
-435 MAMKDALIVDKGEEP
+435 MAMKDALIVDKGKEP
-450 GTFRAQIPCQVVK
+450 GTFLAQIPCQVVK
-463 GLHVIAARIDLYL
+463 GLHVVAARIDLYL

>member
-1 MIEIETIP
+1 MIEIDTIP

-23 RMATRS
+23 RMAMRS
-29 LPGNLQRMLI
+29 LPGNPQRMLI
-39 IAPMSGAGA
+39 IAPMSDGP
-48 DAGVQAKAL
+48 AKAL

-68 AVLFGRGS
+68 AALFGRGS
-76 LAHIMAVSALKAN
+76 LAHMMSVSALKAN
-89 RYLQLQAIGLADA
+89 RYLQLQVVGLADA
-102 QAGKP
+102 PAGKA
-107 ATADIALTGPAT
+107 ATGGIGLTGPAT
-119 QSGTLT
+119 QRGTLT
-125 VWVAN
+125 LWVAN
-130 TRIDAPVQAGDNA
+130 TRIDAPVQAGDDA
-143 QTISRALLD
+143 KTIAASLLD
-152 ALSRQGALP
+152 AIARKPALP
-161 VTAQMATGD
+161 VTAQMAASD
-170 SGIKLTARHGGEW
+170 SGVTLTARHGGAW

-209 NNAAVRDALTAVFAA
+209 NNADVQGALAAVFAA
-224 GHQVIAVPWTDET
+224 GHQVIAVPWTDEA
-237 TLRALREHLTATGD
+237 TLRALREHLDATGD

-258 VGVAGWAGTLATGTT
+258 VGVAGWPGTLASGTT
-273 LAGKSNDGRTTVG
+273 LAGKSNDGRTTIG

-330 SRAGRREQENALHNG
+330 ARAGRREQENALHNG
-345 LAPLEVGP
+345 LTPLEVGP
-353 GDKVQIVRAISTYTK
+353 GDKVQIVRAISTYTR
-368 STSGTDDP
+368 SDNGTDDP

-420 DVALKLEEEEIIENV
+420 DVALKLEEEEVIENV
-435 MAMKDALIVDKGEEP
+435 MAMKDALIVDKGKEP
-450 GTFRAQIPCQVVK
+450 GRFLAQIPCQVVK
-463 GLHVIAARIDLYL
+463 GLHVVAARIDLYL

>member
-39 IAPMSGAGA
+39 IAPMSGA

-89 RYLQLQAIGLADA
+89 RYLQLQAIGMAELPTA
-102 QAGKP
+102 KP

-130 TRIDAPVQAGDNA
+130 TRIDAPVQAGDSA
-143 QTISRALLD
+143 QAISRALLD
-152 ALSRQGALP
+152 AVSRQGALP

-170 SGIKLTARHGGEW
+170 SGVTLTARHGGEW

-202 NAMTGGE
+202 NALRGGE
-209 NNAAVRDALTAVFAA
+209 NNASVRDALTAVFAA

-368 STSGTDDP
+368 SANGTDDP

-435 MAMKDALIVDKGEEP
+435 TAMKDALIVDKGEKP

-463 GLHVIAARIDLYL
+463 GLHVIEARIDLYL

>member
-39 IAPMSGAGA
+39 IAPMSGAG
-48 DAGVQAKAL
+48 AGVQAKAL

-130 TRIDAPVQAGDNA
+130 TRIDAPVQAGDSA

-170 SGIKLTARHGGEW
+170 SGVTLTARHGGEW

-209 NNAAVRDALTAVFAA
+209 NNAAVKDALTAVFAA

-237 TLRALREHLTATGD
+237 TLRALREHLAATGD

-258 VGVAGWAGTLATGTT
+258 VGVAGWPGTLATGTT

-286 WHPGSVCLQAEIAAG
+286 WHPGSVCLPAEIAAG

-368 STSGTDDP
+368 SASGTDDP

-420 DVALKLEEEEIIENV
+420 DVALKLEEEEVIENV

-450 GTFRAQIPCQVVK
+450 GTFLAQIPCQVVK

>member
-23 RMATRS
+23 RMAARS

-39 IAPMSGAGA
+39 IAPMSGAG
-48 DAGVQAKAL
+48 VQAKAL

-68 AVLFGRGS
+68 AMLFGRGS

-89 RYLQLQAIGLADA
+89 RYLQLQAIGMAELPTA
-102 QAGKP
+102 KP

-130 TRIDAPVQAGDNA
+130 TRIDAPVQAGDSA
-143 QTISRALLD
+143 QAISRALLD
-152 ALSRQGALP
+152 AVSRQGALP

-170 SGIKLTARHGGEW
+170 RGVTLTARHGGEW

-202 NAMTGGE
+202 NAMRGGE
-209 NNAAVRDALTAVFAA
+209 NNASVRDALTAVFAA

-368 STSGTDDP
+368 SANGTDDP

-435 MAMKDALIVDKGEEP
+435 TAMKDALIVDKGEEP